1 MISTMGRTKI
11 WSCGEPAPAV
21 YIHSVAG
28 DGHNVMAACNAIGCP
43 PFHLISL
50 YDIDFD
56 GYMTPWKAPGVRKGQ
71 GCFAGKAEEH
81 LKWLTESLIP
91 EVESSLDAPVTYDA
105 IAGYSLAGLFALW
118 SLWNTDRF
126 SRAACGSASFWYP
139 GFVEYAETHHMMR
152 KPDFIYYSLGD
163 NESGT
168 RHPVMSQVGAC
179 TERILALT
187 EKLAIPH
194 VFETNPGN
202 HFSDP
207 DGRLARAIKT
217 MLSWE

>member
-1 MISTMGRTKI
+1 MCNMMI
-11 WSCGEPAPAV
+11 WACGVPAPAV
-21 YIHSVAG
+21 YIHPVAG
-28 DGHNVMAACNAIGCP
+28 DGRNVMAACKSIDCP
-43 PFHLISL
+43 PFNLISL

-56 GYMTPWKAPGVRKGQ
+56 SCMTPWEAPGVRKGQ
-71 GCFAGKAEEH
+71 GCFAGKALEH
-81 LKWLTESLIP
+81 LACITERVFP
-91 EVESSLDAPVTYDA
+91 EVESRLGSSTITYNA

-139 GFVEYAETHHMMR
+139 GFVEYAQTHRIMR

-168 RHPVMSQVGAC
+168 KHPVMSQVGVC

-187 EKLAIPH
+187 ERLAIPH

-207 DGRLARAIKT
+207 DGRLARAIKK
-217 MLSWE
+217 MLLG